1 MNSSVTSPPP
11 EYPPIGANELV
22 LGLVYGS
29 GAEAEP
35 FQTLLGDTLQRYG
48 YELRTIHLSDYLAP
62 MLGNVEFKRERP
74 DATRELQNM
83 GDRLRKCTGKK
94 EILALLGVFLLVSK
108 RQSDSNDGRRVA
120 WLLRSLKRPEE
131 VQALR
136 TLYGPRFILF
146 ALHVPEPLR
155 LASAEKRWQRWANVT
170 NVRFEEEATKDIRRD
185 EQDPGVDYGQSVRET
200 FAEADFFVD
209 GRSKSRLE
217 HTLPRTVRIMFGEPF
232 EPPERD
238 EQAMYHAF
246 TAGLRSAEM
255 GRQVGAAIV
264 HPRGEILA
272 VGANEVPSA
281 GGGLYWSPDE
291 PDGRDFADEP
301 AIDSNTLWQRR
312 ISRELLVR
320 MRRTNWLNADRATD
334 LGDDAYDIDE
344 DELDEYLKDVKP
356 TRFSSL
362 TEFGRAVHAEMDALT
377 TAARNG
383 VTVRGATVVCTTFPC
398 HNCTRHLI
406 AAGIARIVYMLP
418 YAKSLA
424 RDLHRD
430 AVEIEPEHA
439 GGSGQKVALE
449 QYIGVAPRVYPQYY
463 AFVGREGRKSSRGQA
478 MRLPKLDGGRP
489 RVLDSGGGFT
499 FGGPTFPATRVSELE
514 LPVMRDFTRLV
525 EASGLKLPRPATE
538 KDER

>member
-1 MNSSVTSPPP
+1 MATSSFPSP
-11 EYPPIGANELV
+11 EYPPIGPNELV

-35 FQTLLGDTLQRYG
+35 FQTLLGDSVQRYD
-48 YELRTIHLSDYLAP
+48 YELRTIHLSDYLP
-62 MLGNVEFKRERP
+62 RVLGDTEFKKERP
-74 DATRELQNM
+74 DSTRALQDM
-83 GDRLRKCTGKK
+83 GDRMRECTSTKA
-94 EILALLGVFLLVSK
+94 ILALLGVYLLVSK
-108 RQSDSNDGRRVA
+108 RQRDDDDDRRVM

-136 TLYGPRFILF
+136 RLYGSRFILF

-155 LASAEKRWQRWANVT
+155 LAAAEKRWQRWANVT
-170 NVRFEEEATKDIRRD
+170 NQRFEDEATRDIRRD
-185 EQDPGVDYGQSVRET
+185 EQDPRVDYGQAVRET
-200 FAEADFFVD
+200 FAQADFFVD
-209 GRSKSRLE
+209 GRSKSRLD
-217 HTLPRTVRIMFGEPF
+217 HTLPRAVRIMFGEPF

-238 EQAMYHAF
+238 EQAMFHAF

-264 HPRGEILA
+264 NPHGDVLS
-272 VGANEVPSA
+272 VGANEVPAA

-320 MRRTNWLNADRATD
+320 MRQTDWLNPDRATTLD
-334 LGDDAYDIDE
+334 EGGYDIDE
-344 DELDEYLKDVKP
+344 DQLDAFLKDVKS

-383 VTVRGATVVCTTFPC
+383 VSVRGATVVCTTFPC
-398 HNCTRHLI
+398 HNCIRHLI
-406 AAGIARIVYMLP
+406 AAGIVRVVYVLP

-424 RDLHRD
+424 RDLHHD
-430 AVEIEPEHA
+430 AVEIEPETVGDA
-439 GGSGQKVALE
+439 SAKVTLE
-449 QYIGVAPRVYPQYY
+449 QYVGVAPPVYPQYF
-463 AFVGREGRKSSRGQA
+463 AFVQREGRKDSRGRA
-478 MRLPKLDGGRP
+478 MRLPKHDAIP
-489 RVLDSGGGFT
+489 RVLESAGAFA
-499 FGGPTFPATRVSELE
+499 FGGPTFPATRISELE
-514 LPVMRDFTRLV
+514 LSVMRDFERLMT
-525 EASGLKLPRPATE
+525 ENNLHLPRPSRE
-538 KDER
+538 ENES